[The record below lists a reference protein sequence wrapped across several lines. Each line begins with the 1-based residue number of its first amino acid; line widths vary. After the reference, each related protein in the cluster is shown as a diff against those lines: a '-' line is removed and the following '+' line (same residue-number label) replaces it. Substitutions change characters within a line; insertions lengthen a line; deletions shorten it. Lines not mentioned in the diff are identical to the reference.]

1 MYSRRGSCAPQ
12 AVGIRTIR
20 RSTSAGS
27 TRRTRGPLRYAGS
40 IPAAIRRRSVLTL
53 KPVRSAAW
61 DRVSNWRRVVVDVV
75 MCASFI
81 TITKHGRGS
90 PKDTHGQTFLCG
102 APNAARFTS
111 RRARR
116 ELSPEGAFS
125 SAARL
130 GREEVGVMDDTETGL
145 WPKGQSSARDDL
157 LVVARLLFDAAG
169 VGMTDAIHD
178 GVYDLR
184 LDCLALQASL
194 ASAETLALF
203 DADADLDRRWVR
215 LASEGNDFFGLVL
228 EAEQVLASRPI
239 DEWPRATSHLVV
251 TVCDLIADIRRCG
264 PGYR

>member
-1 MYSRRGSCAPQ
+1 
-12 AVGIRTIR
+12 
-20 RSTSAGS
+20 
-27 TRRTRGPLRYAGS
+27 
-40 IPAAIRRRSVLTL
+40 
-53 KPVRSAAW
+53 
-61 DRVSNWRRVVVDVV
+61 
-75 MCASFI
+75 
-81 TITKHGRGS
+81 
-90 PKDTHGQTFLCG
+90 
-102 APNAARFTS
+102 
-111 RRARR
+111 
-116 ELSPEGAFS
+116 
-125 SAARL
+125 
-130 GREEVGVMDDTETGL
+130 MDDTETGL

-169 VGMTDAIHD
+169 VGMTDSIHD

-251 TVCDLIADIRRCG
+251 TACDLIADIRRCG
-264 PGYR
+264 HGYR